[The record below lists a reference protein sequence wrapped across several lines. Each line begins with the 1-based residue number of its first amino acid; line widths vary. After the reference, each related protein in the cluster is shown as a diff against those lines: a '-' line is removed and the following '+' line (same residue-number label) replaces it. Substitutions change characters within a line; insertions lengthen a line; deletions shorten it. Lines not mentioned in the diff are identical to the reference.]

1 VLFPD
6 PIIPTESTYI
16 LMVSCWTRGSE

>member
-16 LMVSCWTRGSE
+16 LMVSCWTQGSE